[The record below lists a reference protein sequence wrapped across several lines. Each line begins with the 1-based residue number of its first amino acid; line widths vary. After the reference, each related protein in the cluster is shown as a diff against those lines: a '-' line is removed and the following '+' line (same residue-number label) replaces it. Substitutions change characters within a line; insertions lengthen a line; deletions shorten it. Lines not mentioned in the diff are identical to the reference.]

1 MALYDHEKVVVLE
14 DRFKRFW
21 QQVFQEPLAAKK
33 LTVAKHSELVV
44 VALELQN
51 MTPLRKIVFK
61 LGRAVPVAVLDFEIA
76 KIMLRLNN

>member
-21 QQVFQEPLAAKK
+21 QQVFQESLAAKK
-33 LTVAKHSELVV
+33 LAVAKHSELVV
-44 VALELQN
+44 VAFELQN
-51 MTPLRKIVFK
+51 MAPLRKIVFK
-61 LGRAVPVAVLDFEIA
+61 LGRTVSVAVLDFEIA